1 MRPCV
6 PSPRSS
12 RQLLPNAAPPRTSPP
27 PLPLR
32 RHPPCQ
38 SSPHFHLPLSRL
50 RKPFRIRL
58 YSAPRLALVLP
69 RFLQRALLLQS
80 RSFFLDSHSSSR
92 PRGTFPLLAPR
103 TARVR
108 SAACRLFRF
117 LYFHLLLP
125 RLGPYLFL
133 RQPFFR
139 FAHFSFHS
147 RPRRFLRS
155 RRAALPFP
163 APRPCRRTRP
173 SCRHLSLERR
183 PDVPVALASYPCARP
198 RLFFRNRPQSILRRP
213 PPALRRFPALHFQA
227 QSPHAAVQRPRPP
240 PTRKKSTATLSKAH
254 PRFRPSRKQSPSLNP

>member
-80 RSFFLDSHSSSR
+80 RSFFLASHSSSCPGR
-92 PRGTFPLLAPR
+92 TFPLLPPR
-103 TARVR
+103 TPLALP
-108 SAACRLFRF
+108 SSCTLF
-117 LYFHLLLP
+117 
-125 RLGPYLFL
+125 
-133 RQPFFR
+133 PFF
-139 FAHFSFHS
+139 FFSF
-147 RPRRFLRS
+147 
-155 RRAALPFP
+155 
-163 APRPCRRTRP
+163 
-173 SCRHLSLERR
+173 
-183 PDVPVALASYPCARP
+183 
-198 RLFFRNRPQSILRRP
+198 
-213 PPALRRFPALHFQA
+213 
-227 QSPHAAVQRPRPP
+227 
-240 PTRKKSTATLSKAH
+240 
-254 PRFRPSRKQSPSLNP
+254 

>member
-38 SSPHFHLPLSRL
+38 SSPHFHFPLSRL

-80 RSFFLDSHSSSR
+80 RSFFLDSHSSSCPGR
-92 PRGTFPLLAPR
+92 TFPLLAPR
-103 TARVR
+103 TARGC
-108 SAACRLFRF
+108 STACRLFRF
-117 LYFHLLLP
+117 LFFHFLLP
-125 RLGPYLFL
+125 RLGRYLFL

-163 APRPCRRTRP
+163 ARRPCRRTRP

-183 PDVPVALASYPCARP
+183 PDVPVGLASYPCARP
-198 RLFFRNRPQSILRRP
+198 RFFFRNRPQSLFRRAH
-213 PPALRRFPALHFQA
+213 PALPRFLTLFFHA
-227 QSPHAAVQRPRPP
+227 QSPHPP
-240 PTRKKSTATLSKAH
+240 APGPGPPATRNNSPATTTPPGYH
-254 PRFRPSRKQSPSLNP
+254 YGHTRQTP